1 MINAFEVFGSLETSV
16 ITPLIVEREVTL
28 NMVLVLVRLVEASGG
43 VHESLDTEAQHHPAI
58 SDF

>member
-28 NMVLVLVRLVEASGG
+28 NVVLLCW
-43 VHESLDTEAQHHPAI
+43 
-58 SDF
+58 